1 MNASRTDTN
10 KKIPYHFNAHQQILT
25 AEILKYHRTN
35 YKQITFNTNRS
46 VYHGPMRWNLTI
58 ERVFASFVINLLL
71 GLQDENAVS

>member
-1 MNASRTDTN
+1 MNASRTDRN

-46 VYHGPMRWNLTI
+46 VYHGPMR
-58 ERVFASFVINLLL
+58 
-71 GLQDENAVS
+71 